1 MTTPD
6 MTTPDMTT
14 PTGGTPGVTPIVFLH
29 IPKTAGQTIHSE
41 LARVVGSARV
51 SPIRVHTQPPP
62 GPDQAAAQLPPGFR
76 LYSGHLDWTALDSLP
91 GDRFVFTVLRDPW
104 ERIASFY
111 FYLLDQAQSLSPA
124 ALQDP
129 ARLGLQMILTRSADD
144 YFFGGGAPWQQF
156 ILDHYDNFY
165 CSYFATQKMRGQKEI
180 AALSGPDRI
189 SRALDNS
196 RKIDRIYGTHD
207 LAPLQT
213 DILALLRRNIH
224 VTKKYINTGPQARST
239 LRWPVLLERLERD
252 ATAARLTAFGS
263 LDRDLM
269 TRLNLP

>member
-1 MTTPD
+1 MTMPVAGR
-6 MTTPDMTT
+6 PEV
-14 PTGGTPGVTPIVFLH
+14 PPIVFLH

-41 LARVVGSARV
+41 LARVVGRSHV

-62 GPDQAAAQLPPGFR
+62 GPGQAAAQLPPGYR

-111 FYLLDQAQSLSPA
+111 FYLLDQAQNLPAA

-129 ARLGLQMILTRSADD
+129 GRLGLQMILTRSADD
-144 YFFGGGAPWQQF
+144 YFFGGDAPWQQF

-189 SRALDNS
+189 SRALEKS
-196 RKIDRIYGTHD
+196 RQIDRIYGTHD
-207 LAPLQT
+207 LTPLQT
-213 DILALLRRNIH
+213 DILDLLRCKIH
-224 VTKKYINTGPQARST
+224 VTEKYINTGPQERST
-239 LRWPVLLERLERD
+239 LRWPVLLDRLERD
-252 ATAARLTAFGS
+252 STAARLSAFAS

-269 TRLNLP
+269 TRLDLP